1 MSEKSKSMFKD
12 ISQEIKTISSK
23 NGHEIIV
30 EVDKPEYFAVIA
42 LDLDEV
48 LLYFGLAGEQ
58 SDIVSDVKR
67 FDNMRCFIQ
76 YMRLIRFDSATNF
89 DMLPYVEELLTKL
102 YLTKI
107 VTASDILGKCY

>member
-1 MSEKSKSMFKD
+1 MFKD
-12 ISQEIKTISSK
+12 ISQDTK

-30 EVDKPEYFAVIA
+30 EIFKDEYFAVIS

-48 LLYFGLAGEQ
+48 ILYFGLPNQEY
-58 SDIVSDVKR
+58 DTKR

-89 DMLPYVEELLTKL
+89 DMLPYVEEILTKL
-102 YLTKI
+102 YLTKL